1 MKCPNCGKEHG
12 VGMNYC
18 IACGT
23 KLDAEIEQAGS
34 NEYGYQEVKQA
45 RPQLQLAMAGATGSG
60 YAQSAYAQPAYATA
74 GAAANV
80 QQYANGTY
88 GQAAVQMT
96 GRATSASSTS
106 GLAVASLVFGILSV
120 LTSFLL
126 VGLGLINSIL
136 AVVFGATGIVSC
148 KRHGK
153 SGKGLAIAGLI
164 MGAFGLIIVI
174 SRIAKGVALFNFVKD
189 TGKAVKLW

>member
-1 MKCPNCGKEHG
+1 MKCTVCGNENHEG
-12 VGMNYC
+12 TNYC
-18 IACGT
+18 IHCGSE
-23 KLDAEIEQAGS
+23 LEAAPAQEMNYYQ
-34 NEYGYQEVKQA
+34 GYAQQTY
-45 RPQLQLAMAGATGSG
+45 PQLQLAMAGATGSG

-74 GAAANV
+74 GVAANV
-80 QQYANGTY
+80 QQYAGGTY
-88 GQAAVQMT
+88 GQVAVQMP
-96 GRATSASSTS
+96 GRASSASSTS

>member
-1 MKCPNCGKEHG
+1 MKCTVCGNDNHEG
-12 VGMNYC
+12 TNYC
-18 IACGT
+18 IHCGSE
-23 KLDAEIEQAGS
+23 LEAAPAQEMNYYQ
-34 NEYGYQEVKQA
+34 GYAQQTY
-45 RPQLQLAMAGATGSG
+45 PQLQLDMAGATGSG
-60 YAQSAYAQPAYATA
+60 YAQSAYAQPAYA
-74 GAAANV
+74 
-80 QQYANGTY
+80 
-88 GQAAVQMT
+88 QAAVQMP
-96 GRATSASSTS
+96 GRASSASSTS

>member
-1 MKCPNCGKEHG
+1 M
-12 VGMNYC
+12 MNY
-18 IACGT
+18 T
-23 KLDAEIEQAGS
+23 
-34 NEYGYQEVKQA
+34 NENNNYYGYAGQGYPQIQA
-45 RPQLQLAMAGATGSG
+45 VAAGAGTGTMDTAFDHLNYAQYG
-60 YAQSAYAQPAYATA
+60 QYDQQTYAQSAYAQPAYATA
-74 GAAANV
+74 GAAANA
-80 QQYANGTY
+80 QQYAGGTY
-88 GQAAVQMT
+88 GQAAVQMP

-174 SRIAKGVALFNFVKD
+174 TRIAKGVALFNFVKD

>member
-1 MKCPNCGKEHG
+1 MKCTVCGNDNHEG
-12 VGMNYC
+12 TNYC
-18 IACGT
+18 IHCGSE
-23 KLDAEIEQAGS
+23 LEAAPAQEMNYYQ
-34 NEYGYQEVKQA
+34 GYAQQTY
-45 RPQLQLAMAGATGSG
+45 PQLQLAMAGATGSG
-60 YAQSAYAQPAYATA
+60 YAQSAYATA

-80 QQYANGTY
+80 QQYARGTY
-88 GQAAVQMT
+88 GQAAVQMP

>member
-1 MKCPNCGKEHG
+1 M
-12 VGMNYC
+12 MNY
-18 IACGT
+18 T
-23 KLDAEIEQAGS
+23 
-34 NEYGYQEVKQA
+34 NENNYYGYAGQTYSQMQVA
-45 RPQLQLAMAGATGSG
+45 AAGAGAGTGMIDTAFDHLN
-60 YAQSAYAQPAYATA
+60 YAQNGLYDQQTNAQYDQQAYAQPAYATA
-74 GAAANV
+74 GVAANV
-80 QQYANGTY
+80 QQYAGGTY
-88 GQAAVQMT
+88 GQVAVQMP
-96 GRATSASSTS
+96 GRVTSASGTS

-136 AVVFGATGIVSC
+136 AVIFGAAGIVSC

-174 SRIAKGVALFNFVKD
+174 TRIAKGVALFNFVKD

>member
-1 MKCPNCGKEHG
+1 M
-12 VGMNYC
+12 MNY
-18 IACGT
+18 T
-23 KLDAEIEQAGS
+23 
-34 NEYGYQEVKQA
+34 NENNSYYGYAGQGYPQMQA
-45 RPQLQLAMAGATGSG
+45 VAAGAGTGTMDTAFDHLNYVQYSQYDQQT
-60 YAQSAYAQPAYATA
+60 YAQSAYAQPAYAQPAYATA

-80 QQYANGTY
+80 QQYAGGTY
-88 GQAAVQMT
+88 GQTAVQMP

>member
-1 MKCPNCGKEHG
+1 M
-12 VGMNYC
+12 MNY
-18 IACGT
+18 T
-23 KLDAEIEQAGS
+23 
-34 NEYGYQEVKQA
+34 NENNNYYGYAGQGYPQMQA
-45 RPQLQLAMAGATGSG
+45 VAAGAGTGTMDTALDHLNYAQYSQYDQQT

-80 QQYANGTY
+80 QQYASGTY
-88 GQAAVQMT
+88 GQAAVQMQ